1 MLFILV
7 ETAWD
12 PSVKKHYIVMRCLGT
27 MTCETLDKARKY
39 TKIVLGLLVHG
50 LYDRVSS
57 EVIQESMKILT
68 PSSWARCRGKGLS
81 SFFIDITLHTRALL
95 DDENDSLRYLTFVLF
110 GQLVTLAGR
119 KWRRFFTHQVKQT
132 QDSLRSHLQDRNPQ
146 LAKAYKTTF

>member
-1 MLFILV
+1 MFFILV

-12 PSVKKHYIVMRCLGT
+12 PSVKKHYIAMRCLGT

-68 PSSWARCRGKGLS
+68 PSSWARCRGK
-81 SFFIDITLHTRALL
+81 A
-95 DDENDSLRYLTFVLF
+95 
-110 GQLVTLAGR
+110 
-119 KWRRFFTHQVKQT
+119 
-132 QDSLRSHLQDRNPQ
+132 
-146 LAKAYKTTF
+146 